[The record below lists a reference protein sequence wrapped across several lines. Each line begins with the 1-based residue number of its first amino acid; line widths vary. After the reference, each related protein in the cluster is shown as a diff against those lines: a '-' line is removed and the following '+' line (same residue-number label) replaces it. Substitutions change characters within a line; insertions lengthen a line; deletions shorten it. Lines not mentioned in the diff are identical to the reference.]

1 MAHLANG
8 YSGLKTSTAMSQS
21 FKPGNPYWWQWLTV
35 LSLDAPLVALA
46 WQTLFARILKV
57 ELPWQQPVL
66 LGLAVWVIYAAD
78 RWIEGWRLS
87 PETVL
92 TQRHHFYILWRWPV
106 FMIGLAVILVGL
118 GLAVVWLPGR
128 EWAAST
134 VLAIPTAVYL
144 LSHQFFHRE
153 HPGRIPKELCIA
165 ALFPLGTALAPI
177 VFALPTILHGQSLV
191 EIIVGRL
198 EALWIP
204 LGLFGL
210 LCLANLVLISAWE
223 TEVDAQHGQTS
234 LALQF
239 SHRLG
244 LIRSLPWLLAC
255 LGAAVSVGMHGIDR
269 VAGICATVSAILL
282 GVLDYVEPRI
292 GRQAARIFV
301 DLTLLSPAV
310 ALLLL

>member
-1 MAHLANG
+1 MP
-8 YSGLKTSTAMSQS
+8 QS
-21 FKPGNPYWWQWLTV
+21 FKPGKPYWWQWLTV

-46 WQTLFARILKV
+46 WQALFARILKV
-57 ELPWQQPVL
+57 QLPWPQTVL

-106 FMIGLAVILVGL
+106 FMIGIAVILVGL
-118 GLAVVWLPGR
+118 SLAIAWLPNR
-128 EWAAST
+128 AWAASI
-134 VLAIPTAVYL
+134 VLAIPTSVYL

-165 ALFPLGTALAPI
+165 ILFPLGTVLAP
-177 VFALPTILHGQSLV
+177 VVLALPTMLQWQSAE
-191 EIIVGRL
+191 EIISGRL
-198 EALWIP
+198 AALWIP

-244 LIRSLPWLLAC
+244 LIRSLPWLLAS
-255 LGAAVSVGMHGIDR
+255 LGAAASVGMHGIDR
-269 VAGICATVSAILL
+269 AAGICATVSAILL
-282 GVLDYVEPRI
+282 GLLDYVEPRI

-301 DLTLLSPAV
+301 DLTLLTPAV

>member
-1 MAHLANG
+1 MPQAHKL
-8 YSGLKTSTAMSQS
+8 
-21 FKPGNPYWWQWLTV
+21 GNPCWWQWLTV
-35 LSLDAPLVALA
+35 LSLDAPLVALV
-46 WQTLFARILKV
+46 WQALFARILNV
-57 ELPWQQPVL
+57 ELAWPQAVL
-66 LGLAVWVIYAAD
+66 LGLAVWVIYVAD

-87 PETVL
+87 PEIVL

-106 FMIGLAVILVGL
+106 FMICLVVILVGL

-128 EWAAST
+128 EWVASL
-134 VLAIPTAVYL
+134 VLAIPIAVYL

-153 HPGRIPKELCIA
+153 HPGRIPKEICIA
-165 ALFPLGTALAPI
+165 VLFPLGSALAP
-177 VFALPTILHGQSLV
+177 VVLALPTLLEWPSIGA
-191 EIIVGRL
+191 IINGRL
-198 EALWIP
+198 TGLGVP

-210 LCLANLVLISAWE
+210 LCLVNLALISAWE

-255 LGAAVSVGMHGIDR
+255 LGAAAVGGTHGIDR
-269 VAGICATVSAILL
+269 VAGICATASAILL
-282 GVLDYVEPRI
+282 GILDYVEPRI

-301 DLTLLSPAV
+301 DLTLLTPAV
-310 ALLLL
+310 ALFLL